1 MSEEEPLKIRQTK
14 PFDNANE
21 PFQSFSPTFWR
32 FKRCRTK
39 TRYTMQ
45 EDSQVL
51 HLSMELSVDQ
61 HKLHHPRQRRE
72 PHGQATH
79 CTHQSTLPTSLGIA
93 VSEALFLKNEG
104 MFPAKI

>member
-1 MSEEEPLKIRQTK
+1 
-14 PFDNANE
+14 
-21 PFQSFSPTFWR
+21 
-32 FKRCRTK
+32 
-39 TRYTMQ
+39 MQ

-72 PHGQATH
+72 PQSQATR

-93 VSEALFLKNEG
+93 VLAVQFLGNEG